1 MKFLVLGSL
10 NIDIVYQ
17 LPHIV
22 APGETI
28 TSYKRSIHPGG
39 KGANQAAALARA
51 GADTFMAGK
60 IGADGIFLKNILDEF
75 NVNTSMIKI
84 DRENPSGH
92 GLIQLA
98 QNGENSIVLFP
109 GTNRQIGDDEIDRV
123 ISNFT
128 PGDIILLQ
136 NEINSLEQIIT
147 KAAERKMKIAF
158 NPAPFTGDV
167 MSLPIDQVSYMFVN
181 RIEAAQLTQMTENT
195 PPETLIRAA
204 AEKMPNA
211 EIILTLGSEG
221 ALHCCNNV
229 ITHSEAFKVSPVDTT
244 GAGDTFI
251 GFFLCHRAQGEKPET
266 AMQYA
271 AAASAI
277 AITRL
282 GAMNSIPSA
291 HDVENFISTRK
302 S

>member
-123 ISNFT
+123 ISNFN

-251 GFFLCHRAQGEKPET
+251 GFFLCHRAKGEKPET

>member
-1 MKFLVLGSL
+1 MKFLVFGSL

-75 NVNTSMIKI
+75 NVNTSMIKV

-109 GTNRQIGDDEIDRV
+109 GTNRQIEDDEIDRV
-123 ISNFT
+123 ISNFN

-204 AEKMPNA
+204 AEKMPHA
-211 EIILTLGSEG
+211 EIILTLGSKG
-221 ALHCCNNV
+221 AIHCCNNV

-251 GFFLCHRAQGEKPET
+251 GFFLCHRAKGENPEI

-277 AITRL
+277 AITQL

-291 HDVENFISTRK
+291 HDVGNFISARK

>member
-158 NPAPFTGDV
+158 NPAPFTSDV
-167 MSLPIDQVSYMFVN
+167 MNLPIDQVSYMFVN

-251 GFFLCHRAQGEKPET
+251 GFFLCHREKKKKPET

-277 AITRL
+277 AITQL

>member
-167 MSLPIDQVSYMFVN
+167 MNLPIDKVSYMFVN

-195 PPETLIRAA
+195 TPETLIRAA

-221 ALHCCNNV
+221 AIHCGNNV
-229 ITHSEAFKVSPVDTT
+229 ITHAEAFKVSPVDTT

-277 AITRL
+277 AITQL

>member
-158 NPAPFTGDV
+158 NPAPFTSDV
-167 MSLPIDQVSYMFVN
+167 MNLPIDQVSYMFVN

>member
-123 ISNFT
+123 ISNFN

-136 NEINSLEQIIT
+136 NEINSLEQLYEVSDYLSVHI
-147 KAAERKMKIAF
+147 
-158 NPAPFTGDV
+158 PAT
-167 MSLPIDQVSYMFVN
+167 DQTRRSIGYD
-181 RIEAAQLTQMTENT
+181 
-195 PPETLIRAA
+195 LIRRMPKGATLVNTARKEVIDEIGLVKALEERPDLKYITDIAA
-204 AEKMPNA
+204 DAQSTLQEKFGKRVFATAKKM
-211 EIILTLGSEG
+211 G
-221 ALHCCNNV
+221 A
-229 ITHSEAFKVSPVDTT
+229 
-244 GAGDTFI
+244 
-251 GFFLCHRAQGEKPET
+251 ET
-266 AMQYA
+266 AEA
-271 AAASAI
+271 NIKAGLAAASQ
-277 AITRL
+277 TVDFL
-282 GAMNSIPSA
+282 LNGN
-291 HDVENFISTRK
+291 RK
-302 S
+302 FQVNK

>member
-1 MKFLVLGSL
+1 MNFLVFGSL

-28 TSYKRSIHPGG
+28 TSNQRSIHPGG

-51 GADTFMAGK
+51 GANTFMAGK
-60 IGADGIFLKNILDEF
+60 IGSDGLFLKHTLEEF
-75 NVNTSMIKI
+75 NVNTSLLKI
-84 DRENPSGH
+84 DPDNPSGH

-109 GTNRQIGDDEIDRV
+109 GANRQISSDDIEQAV
-123 ISNFT
+123 APFS
-128 PGDIILLQ
+128 PGDVILLQ
-136 NEINSLEQIIT
+136 NEINSLDRIIAR
-147 KAAERKMKIAF
+147 AAAKKMKIAF

-167 MSLPIDQVSYMFVN
+167 MQLPLEEISYMFVN
-181 RIEAAQLTQMTENT
+181 RIEAAQLNRMPEDT
-195 PPETLIRAA
+195 PPENLLHAT
-204 AEKMPNA
+204 AEKMPRT
-211 EIILTLGSEG
+211 EIILTLGKEG
-221 ALHCCNNV
+221 AIHYANNL
-229 ITHSEAFKVSPVDTT
+229 ITRTNAFSVTPVDTT

-251 GFFLCHRAQGEKPET
+251 GFFLYRRTQGDTPEQ
-266 AMQYA
+266 AMLYA

-277 AITRL
+277 AVTQL
-282 GAMNSIPSA
+282 GAMNSIPPA
-291 HDVENFISTRK
+291 ETVEEFIAARK

>member
-251 GFFLCHRAQGEKPET
+251 GFFLCHRAKGEKPET

>member
-167 MSLPIDQVSYMFVN
+167 MNLPIDQVSYMFVN

-251 GFFLCHRAQGEKPET
+251 GFFLCHRAKGEKPET

>member
-128 PGDIILLQ
+128 
-136 NEINSLEQIIT
+136 
-147 KAAERKMKIAF
+147 
-158 NPAPFTGDV
+158 
-167 MSLPIDQVSYMFVN
+167 
-181 RIEAAQLTQMTENT
+181 
-195 PPETLIRAA
+195 
-204 AEKMPNA
+204 
-211 EIILTLGSEG
+211 
-221 ALHCCNNV
+221 
-229 ITHSEAFKVSPVDTT
+229 
-244 GAGDTFI
+244 
-251 GFFLCHRAQGEKPET
+251 
-266 AMQYA
+266 
-271 AAASAI
+271 
-277 AITRL
+277 
-282 GAMNSIPSA
+282 
-291 HDVENFISTRK
+291 
-302 S
+302 